1 MCGVSGWGF
10 GGDLKKT
17 PRDVLEAQAN
27 ILVVITHF
35 GGVCS
40 SSFANLCL
48 IVSYF
53 FFYNKKGLKMYS

>member
-27 ILVVITHF
+27 ILVVITPTL
-35 GGVCS
+35 VEYV
-40 SSFANLCL
+40 LLLLL
-48 IVSYF
+48 IYV
-53 FFYNKKGLKMYS
+53 